1 MSARLLAGLVIVAA
15 LAGCERQPRAGA
27 DAAALRQLVGN
38 EPVVVL
44 STGQCGYCAR
54 LRQDFGAW
62 GVRYRELDVER
73 SDEGRRA
80 FALLRASGVPIVLID
95 DTLVHGYAPR
105 RIRRLL
111 ADADLLPT
119 QDRSPPSS

>member
-1 MSARLLAGLVIVAA
+1 MIARLLLGLTLVAA

-27 DAAALRQLVGN
+27 DAAALRQLVGS
-38 EPVVVL
+38 EPIVVL
-44 STGQCGYCAR
+44 STQQCGYCMK
-54 LRQDFGAW
+54 LRTDLGAW
-62 GVRYRELDVER
+62 GVRYRDVDVER

-95 DTLVHGYAPR
+95 DTVVHGYAPR

-111 ADADLLPT
+111 VEAELLPAGAA
-119 QDRSPPSS
+119 SPSS

>member
-1 MSARLLAGLVIVAA
+1 MIVRLLLGLTFVAA

-27 DAAALRQLVGN
+27 DAAALRRLVVS

-44 STGQCGYCAR
+44 STQQCGYCFR
-54 LRQDFGAW
+54 LRNDLGAW
-62 GVRYRELDVER
+62 GVRYREVDVER
-73 SDEGRRA
+73 SEEGRRA

-95 DTLVHGYAPR
+95 QTVVHGYAPR

-111 ADADLLPT
+111 AEAELLPAGAAA
-119 QDRSPPSS
+119 PSS